1 MPQSNI
7 ATAINAAHA
16 GVEAAQKEGTRYAI
30 EAGRLLTD
38 AKATVVHGGWDAWV
52 RKHCRFSPR
61 TARLY
66 VAIFR
71 HVEADPAKRQR
82 VAELSLRDAANEIA
96 QPKPGRTMGGD
107 NRQET
112 VDLVAAWLAVPFV
125 VRKRFLD
132 ELLDRGDIDAKGY
145 ARMMRGADRVA
156 CDENMIRAVERDFG
170 HDGMVALDAAFA
182 AASSTRET
190 KARFKQAMNERGL

>member
-1 MPQSNI
+1 MTASNI
-7 ATAINAAHA
+7 AAAINAAHA
-16 GVEAAQKEGTRYAI
+16 GVEAAKKEGTRYAI

-38 AKATVVHGGWDAWV
+38 ANATVLHGRWDAWV
-52 RKHCRFSPR
+52 REHCRFSPR

-96 QPKPGRTMGGD
+96 SPKPGRTAGGD
-107 NRQET
+107 NRQEV
-112 VDLVAAWLAVPFV
+112 VDLVAAWLAGPFV
-125 VRKRFLD
+125 VRKHFLD
-132 ELLDRGDIDAKGY
+132 ELLDRTDIDAKAY
-145 ARMMRGADRVA
+145 ARMMREADRAV

-170 HDGMVALDAAFA
+170 RDGMVALDAAFA
-182 AASSTRET
+182 AAPSTREA
-190 KARFKQAMNERGL
+190 KAWFKQAMKERGL